1 MSTHLS
7 ERTGKGVP
15 LIVSKYGR
23 EAFETIN
30 NAKELLIKISA
41 LATSPLI
48 KGETII
54 I

>member
-1 MSTHLS
+1 MYIEFNLYENDIAKQS
-7 ERTGKGVP
+7 
-15 LIVSKYGR
+15 
-23 EAFETIN
+23 FETVN